1 MDWNAAPTE
10 HAEAFGIGSSFD
22 CGLGCFGFRCGK
34 KREANAEDFG
44 EFDSLLRC
52 SRAEKRF
59 WERGQQ
65 PGAVSAGTIR
75 VDAATVRETLEGG
88 QSKLDNVVAGSSA
101 KAGDEARAAGIVVG
115 MAPVGVP
122 IRAGTGF

>member
-1 MDWNAAPTE
+1 
-10 HAEAFGIGSSFD
+10 
-22 CGLGCFGFRCGK
+22 LGCFGFRCWK

-44 EFDSLLRC
+44 EFDSLFRR
-52 SRAEKRF
+52 SRAKKRF
-59 WERGQQ
+59 WQGGQQ
-65 PGAVSAGTIR
+65 PCAVSAGAIR
-75 VDAATVRETLEGG
+75 INTAAMRETLEGG

-101 KAGDEARAAGIVVG
+101 KAGDETGAAGIVVG